1 MRCNSDMTRLAT
13 LIAVLATLVVVPAAA
28 AKEVTKVQACGDDGC
43 VTTTDPAIL
52 QGLMNGGPPTIPPD
66 AHAPAIRL
74 TSTVSERPGGKAIGR
89 FQSQWVPS
97 LGLLVAEDGTWMKL
111 PADAASA
118 LNALDVQPFPATKG
132 AQPAPARPATA
143 PATDDGGAPTWVL
156 IVAGLALA
164 AILVAAVLYVLRRP
178 RGGGVSVAG

>member
-1 MRCNSDMTRLAT
+1 MIRLAT

-28 AKEVTKVQACGDDGC
+28 AKEVTSVKACGDNGC

-52 QGLMNGGPPTIPPD
+52 QGLMNGGQPTISQD
-66 AHAPAIRL
+66 ARAPAVRL
-74 TSTVSERPGGKAIGR
+74 TGTVSERPGGKAIGKV
-89 FQSQWVPS
+89 QSQWVPS

-118 LNALDVQPFPATKG
+118 LNALDVQPFPGTGPAQP
-132 AQPAPARPATA
+132 AQPAPARPAT
-143 PATDDGGAPTWVL
+143 DGGLPTWVL
-156 IVAGLALA
+156 IVAGLAAA
-164 AILVAAVLYVLRRP
+164 AILFAAVLYVLRRP

>member
-1 MRCNSDMTRLAT
+1 MIRLAT

-28 AKEVTKVQACGDDGC
+28 AKEATKVKVCGDNGC

-52 QGLMNGGPPTIPPD
+52 QGLMNGGQPTISQD
-66 AHAPAIRL
+66 AHAPAVRL
-74 TSTVSERPGGKAIGR
+74 TATVSERPGGKAIGK

-111 PADAASA
+111 PADAARA
-118 LNALDVQPFPATKG
+118 LDALDVQPFPRTGA
-132 AQPAPARPATA
+132 AQPAPSRPAN
-143 PATDDGGAPTWVL
+143 DGGSPTWVL
-156 IVAGLALA
+156 IVAGLAVA
-164 AILVAAVLYVLRRP
+164 AILFAVVLYVLRRP